1 MTTKFN
7 VKPKSTQES
16 IVKLDHKS
24 HILKLSD
31 TYIGSTDKTT
41 EEIWYYDEHT
51 QKIVKG
57 LQTFIPGEYKIFDEI
72 VVNAFDQFVRTFEAK
87 DCDHRV
93 KNIRININQESGEI
107 SVKNDGEGI
116 RVEMHDKEKVYIP
129 ELIFGHLLTSSNYDQ
144 NKIKHV
150 GGRNG
155 YGAKLTNIFSDMFY
169 VETIDANAGKKF
181 KQTFYDNMSRK
192 DKPSITKNSGKPYT
206 LIKYK
211 PDYNRFKVNG
221 LTKDMYNIM
230 RKRAYDLSACTG
242 SNCMVYLNDIK
253 LDCRSLDKYAN
264 YYLGS
269 PQDNPRAYERVSS
282 RWEIVVA
289 LNPFQSFEQVSF
301 VNGICTYRGGKHV
314 DYVLNQIVKKLGDYI
329 LKKKKIKVKPNFI
342 KDNIMLFI
350 KCSIDNPAF
359 NSQTKEF
366 LTTNKDKFGS
376 KCDISDKFINNQV
389 SKIGI
394 IERAIELNELKE
406 NKNLKKT
413 DGKKQ
418 NRLKGIPKLEDA
430 NWAGGKKSNECTLI
444 LTEGDSAK
452 AMAMAGMS
460 IVGRDRFGVFP
471 LKGKILNVQ
480 DPSNFKKLP
489 DNAEI
494 NSIKKALGLETGKTY
509 QNTDDLRYG
518 KILCLTDQ
526 DEDGTHIKGLLFNL
540 FKTLWPS
547 LYKHV
552 GFLNSML
559 TPVIKAKKGK
569 QELQFYSVKD
579 YDKWKIENNSGWNVK
594 YYKGLGTSTPK
605 EAREYFKAL
614 KIVNY
619 TSQNENDDMLLNL
632 AFGKEDNS
640 SNHRKDWLNSY
651 NKEETLDYNS
661 KSVSMKDFINYDL
674 IHFSNSDNIRSL
686 PSVIDGLKPSQRKIL
701 YCCFKRKLEKEIRV
715 AQLAGYVSEHGA
727 YHHGEASLQGTIIN
741 MAQDF
746 VGSNNIN
753 MLEPIGQFGSRI
765 HGGKDAAQP
774 RYIHTKLCESTK
786 KIYNKLD
793 EPLYEYNDDDGV
805 KVEPKYYIP
814 ILPMLLVNGSQ
825 GIGTG
830 WSTEIPMFNPIDI
843 IENIKLYFDGT
854 PLKEMIPYYRGF
866 KGTITKV
873 NTNLYQTKG
882 LYEINK
888 GKITIKELPI
898 GMWTQKF
905 KEHLEDITIDSK
917 TKSNKQI
924 IRYYNSYCTDV
935 DIHFEIY
942 MSEDKISDLN
952 IYDAKLGCTKLEK
965 VFKLVSMINMNNM
978 VAFDKNHK
986 IVKYDNVNDILLE
999 YISVRQQL
1007 YSDRRIYMLQE
1018 LQKEIDLLEIKIRF
1032 INDFIEER
1040 LHIIRQNK
1048 AKIEEQLVTLKYPK
1062 INDSYD
1068 YLLKMPIYNLTQD
1081 KIDEFEKLFKE
1092 RQNTYHILEGKN
1104 EVQLWREDLDEVD
1117 KLFKTPKKIK
1127 FKLKSNN

>member
-1 MTTKFN
+1 MSNKFN
-7 VKPKSTQES
+7 IKPKTTQES

-31 TYIGSTDKTT
+31 TYIGSTDKTS
-41 EEIWYYDEHT
+41 EEIWYYDET
-51 QKIVKG
+51 SQKIVKG
-57 LQTFIPGEYKIFDEI
+57 LRTFIPGEYKIYDEI
-72 VVNAFDQFVRTFEAK
+72 VVNAFDQFIRTFEAK
-87 DCDHRV
+87 ECQHRV
-93 KNIRININQESGEI
+93 KNIKINIDQENGTI

-116 RVEMHDKEKVYIP
+116 RVEMHEKEKVYIP

-144 NKIKHV
+144 SKIKHV

-155 YGAKLTNIFSDMFY
+155 YGAKLTNIFSTMFY
-169 VETIDANAGKKF
+169 LETIDANVGKKF

-206 LIKYK
+206 MIKYK

-221 LTKDMYNIM
+221 LTNDMYNIM
-230 RKRAYDLSACTG
+230 KRRVYDLSACTG
-242 SNCMVYLNDIK
+242 NNCSVSFNDIK
-253 LDCRSLDKYAN
+253 IDCKNLDKYAS
-264 YYLGS
+264 YYLG
-269 PQDNPRAYERVSS
+269 DVHENPRAYERISS

-314 DYVLNQIVKKLGDYI
+314 DYILNQVVKKLGDYI
-329 LKKKKIKVKPNFI
+329 LKKKKIKVKSNFI

-350 KCSIDNPAF
+350 KCAIDNPAF
-359 NSQTKEF
+359 NSQTKEY
-366 LTTNKDKFGS
+366 LTTNKEKFGS
-376 KCDISDKFINNQV
+376 KCEISDKFINNHV
-389 SKIGI
+389 AKIGI

-418 NRLKGIPKLEDA
+418 NRIKGIPKLEDA
-430 NWAGGKKSNECTLI
+430 NWAGGKKSKECTLI

-452 AMAMAGMS
+452 AMAMAGMA

-480 DPSNFKKLP
+480 DPSNHKKMP

-509 QNTDDLRYG
+509 KNTDDLRYG

-569 QELQFYSVKD
+569 QEIQFYSVKD
-579 YDKWKIENNSGWNVK
+579 YDKWKIENTHGWNIK

-605 EAREYFKAL
+605 EAREYFKEL

-619 TSQNENDDMLLNL
+619 TSINEEDDNLLNL
-632 AFGKEDNS
+632 AFGKQDNS
-640 SNHRKDWLNSY
+640 SKHRKDWLNSY

-661 KSVSMKDFINYDL
+661 KSISMKDFINYDL

-727 YHHGEASLQGTIIN
+727 YHHGEASLQGTIVN

-746 VGSNNIN
+746 VGANNIN
-753 MLEPIGQFGSRI
+753 LLEPIGQFGSRI
-765 HGGKDAAQP
+765 LGGKDAAQP
-774 RYIHTKLCESTK
+774 RYIHTKLCEATK

-793 EPLYEYNDDDGV
+793 EPLYQYNDDDGV

-814 ILPMLLVNGSQ
+814 ILPMLLVNGTS

-830 WSTEIPMFNPIDI
+830 WSTEIPMFNPSDI
-843 IENIKLYFDGT
+843 IENIKLHFEGK
-854 PLKEMIPYYRGF
+854 PLKEMSPYYRGF
-866 KGTITKV
+866 KGTITKI
-873 NTNLYQTKG
+873 TNNYYQSKG
-882 LYEINK
+882 IYTIGK
-888 GKITIKELPI
+888 GKIVIKELPI
-898 GMWTQKF
+898 GMWTDKYKLF
-905 KEHLEDITIDSK
+905 LEDITIDSK
-917 TKSNKQI
+917 TKNSKQM

-935 DIHFEIY
+935 DIHFEVF
-942 MSEDKISDLN
+942 MSDDLISDLN
-952 IYDAKLGCTKLEK
+952 VIDCKFGCTKLEK
-965 VFKLVSMINMNNM
+965 ALKLVTPINMNNM
-978 VAFDKNHK
+978 VAFDKNNK
-986 IVKYDNVNDILLE
+986 IVKYENVNDILVE
-999 YISVRQQL
+999 YISVRQKL
-1007 YSDRRIYMLQE
+1007 YVDRKQYMLEE
-1018 LQKEIDLLEIKIRF
+1018 LQKDIDLLEIKIRF
-1032 INDFIEER
+1032 INDFIEEKIQ
-1040 LHIIRQNK
+1040 IIRQNK
-1048 AKIEEQLVTLKYPK
+1048 SKIEAQLVKLTYPK
-1062 INDSYD
+1062 VNDSYD
-1068 YLLKMPIYNLTQD
+1068 YLLKMPIYNLTQE
-1081 KIDEFEKLFKE
+1081 KIEEFEKSFQEKKASH
-1092 RQNTYHILEGKN
+1092 QNLSIKN
-1104 EVQLWREDLDEVD
+1104 ETQLWKNDLNEVS
-1117 KLFKTPKKIK
+1117 KYLNVPNKKIK
-1127 FKLKSNN
+1127 FNIKN